1 MAPPSRARV
10 WISDLPNASHSHS
23 LTLPFGKHHLDG
35 SPGLAFLEDRSWVSL
50 VRWARAGASH
60 GLCVSLPD
68 LFHFV

>member
-10 WISDLPNASHSHS
+10 WISDLPNARHSHS
-23 LTLPFGKHHLDG
+23 LDG

-50 VRWARAGASH
+50 VRWERAGASH